1 MGRGLKVKERTGCRG
16 EAGVRGGEEELGGAV
31 RYTTWY
37 AVTLRRGYAAV
48 SGPRRGA
55 VCHAVVLPAD
65 IFIGDRAT
73 CNRLRGI
80 RTERCFA
87 HLYPR
92 FAARPIQRQPSLSV
106 LALSRF
112 SSPPPSLSHLSFTLS
127 LFFLS
132 SASAINAALKRR
144 GLFFPT
150 LSSGDR
156 GDDILAHQPP
166 RRSSLCYNLR
176 VQ

>member
-1 MGRGLKVKERTGCRG
+1 MKEQAGKREETNTKWRRGIGRCS
-16 EAGVRGGEEELGGAV
+16 AV
-31 RYTTWY
+31 RYDVVCRGSSAWPYRGTG
-37 AVTLRRGYAAV
+37 LRASA
-48 SGPRRGA
+48 RRGA

-112 SSPPPSLSHLSFTLS
+112 SLPSSSPSLSHLSFTSSPSPLLS
-127 LFFLS
+127 PALS
-132 SASAINAALKRR
+132 VSAPAITVRAMPLKGPRVVLSDVEQRR
-144 GLFFPT
+144 PT
-150 LSSGDR
+150 R
-156 GDDILAHQPP
+156 EMT
-166 RRSSLCYNLR
+166 Y
-176 VQ
+176 

>member
-1 MGRGLKVKERTGCRG
+1 MW
-16 EAGVRGGEEELGGAV
+16 
-31 RYTTWY
+31 YTTWY
-37 AVTLRRGYAAV
+37 AVALRHGHAAV
-48 SGPRRGA
+48 SACSARHGTARRGATRRGAARFDSARRGA

-65 IFIGDRAT
+65 IFIGGRAT

-112 SSPPPSLSHLSFTLS
+112 FSLPPSSPSLSHLSFTSFSLS
-127 LFFLS
+127 PLLPRFRS
-132 SASAINAALKRR
+132 PRDRYHYPLKR
-144 GLFFPT
+144 
-150 LSSGDR
+150 
-156 GDDILAHQPP
+156 
-166 RRSSLCYNLR
+166 LR
-176 VQ
+176 VVLSDVEQRGPAREMTY

>member
-1 MGRGLKVKERTGCRG
+1 M
-16 EAGVRGGEEELGGAV
+16 
-31 RYTTWY
+31 RYRTWY
-37 AVTLRRGYAAV
+37 AVALRRGYAAV
-48 SGPRRGA
+48 PDFGTARHSTARHGTAWRGAARLGSARRGA

-106 LALSRF
+106 LALSQILF
-112 SSPPPSLSHLSFTLS
+112 ASFVLVALAPFFHLVPPPPLLPRFLSPRPLSLS
-127 LFFLS
+127 
-132 SASAINAALKRR
+132 AQNAAKATEGWSSRR
-144 GLFFPT
+144 RAAET
-150 LSSGDR
+150 
-156 GDDILAHQPP
+156 
-166 RRSSLCYNLR
+166 N
-176 VQ
+176 